1 MLELVAL
8 TTDARAAADVA
19 RELGGTSYHPHP
31 GEKGD
36 GPYAGLVRVVTD
48 RIEPLAAVADVG
60 LYTVAA
66 RTIKAPAGPPPPE
79 RVVASFGLV
88 HHPDLDHA
96 RSDAHWRDVH
106 GPLALRCHAAMCDY
120 TQLSILAVHHGL
132 ELDGIAL
139 CAFATRQ
146 DVSERFFNDD
156 EARAEILADIS
167 SFADTRH
174 SPRRVVLVEDPG
186 ADR

>member
-8 TTDARAAADVA
+8 TTDAGAAAEVA
-19 RELGGTSYHPHP
+19 RELGGISYHHHP
-31 GEKGD
+31 NEAD
-36 GPYAGLVRVVTD
+36 DRPYSGLVRVVTD
-48 RIEPLAAVADVG
+48 RIEPLASVADVG

-66 RTIKAPAGPPPPE
+66 RTIKAPTGPPAAD

-88 HHPDLDHA
+88 HHPDLTHA

-120 TQLSILAVHHGL
+120 TQLSIVAVHHGL

-139 CAFATRQ
+139 CAFDSRQ
-146 DVSERFFNDD
+146 DLRERFFNDD
-156 EARAEILADIS
+156 AARADIMADVA
-167 SFADTRH
+167 SFADTRR
-174 SPRRVVLVEDPG
+174 SPKRVVLVEDPG
-186 ADR
+186 DHG